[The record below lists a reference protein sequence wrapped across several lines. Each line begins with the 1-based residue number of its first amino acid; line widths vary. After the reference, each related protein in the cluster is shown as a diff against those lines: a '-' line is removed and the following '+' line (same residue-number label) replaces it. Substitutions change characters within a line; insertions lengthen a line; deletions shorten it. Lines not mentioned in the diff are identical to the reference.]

1 MDVSLRGGILRPG
14 FILGK
19 KMVPVVWV
27 MYIIIIVT
35 PRIMR
40 QKKKKKEWAKIL
52 HKYFNYSL
60 ARVK

>member
-19 KMVPVVWV
+19 KVVPVVWV

-40 QKKKKKEWAKIL
+40 QKKKKKRMGK
-52 HKYFNYSL
+52 NTS
-60 ARVK
+60 